1 MNEEHMSN
9 NQDFYDAV
17 DYFISFMDKP
27 KITQNAVEVDGVI
40 YRSTSVHDYVGLP
53 DQRAIDG
60 GHEYLRRVGSFD
72 ENEDLSLYSD
82 SPWPEIFEKLTW
94 GAYGIDGRQPLRWV
108 RIKDMSVSHI
118 RNVLKMFNESP
129 KLSKQVRT
137 TLHYWLN
144 RKTDYEEA
152 VQWLAKNQER
162 IGTLVSEPYSLL
174 LTNPDGGK
182 LTVFELLEELREAL
196 YYSTNALDGEK

>member
-1 MNEEHMSN
+1 MNEGYSKEV
-9 NQDFYDAV
+9 YDTV
-17 DYFISFMDKP
+17 DYFISLLDKP
-27 KITQNAVEVDGVI
+27 KIIQNAVEVDGVI
-40 YRSTSVHDYVGLP
+40 YRSTSVHDFVLLP

-60 GHEYLRRVGSFD
+60 GNEYLRRVGRFN

-82 SPWPEIFEKLTW
+82 SPRPEVFEKLTW
-94 GAYGIDGRQPLRWV
+94 GTYGIDGQQPLRWV

-129 KLSKQVRT
+129 RLSKQTST
-137 TLHYWLN
+137 TLRYWLN

-152 VQWLAKNQER
+152 VQWLAKNQEH
-162 IGTLVSEPYSLL
+162 IGTLVSQPYSLL
-174 LTNPDGGK
+174 LTSPDGGK

>member
-1 MNEEHMSN
+1 MNDT
-9 NQDFYDAV
+9 QDFYNDV
-17 DYFISFMDKP
+17 DYFTGLLDKP
-27 KITQNAVEVDGVI
+27 TIIQNAVEVGGVV
-40 YRSTSVHDYVGLP
+40 YRSRAGHDFVELP
-53 DQRAIDG
+53 DGRAIDG
-60 GHEYLRRVGSFD
+60 GHNYLKRVGMFESD
-72 ENEDLSLYSD
+72 EDLSLTTES
-82 SPWPEIFEKLTW
+82 SWPEIYEKLTW
-94 GAYGIDGRQPLRWV
+94 GTYGIDGRSPLRWV
-108 RIKDMSVSHI
+108 RIRDMSISHI
-118 RNVLKMFNESP
+118 RNVLNMFDERP
-129 KLSKQVRT
+129 RLSKQVRT